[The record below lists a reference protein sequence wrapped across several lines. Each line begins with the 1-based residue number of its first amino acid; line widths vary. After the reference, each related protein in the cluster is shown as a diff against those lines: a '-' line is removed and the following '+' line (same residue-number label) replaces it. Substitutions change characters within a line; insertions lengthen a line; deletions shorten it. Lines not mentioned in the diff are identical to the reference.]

1 MKEPRVK
8 ELIENYTKGNLKQV
22 YEYLSQEGMII
33 EPNTWSGKIKEMIE
47 KHQYTSAKQLIE
59 LTAYKF
65 INLNSKK
72 HE

>member
-1 MKEPRVK
+1 MEPRVK

-22 YEYLSQEGMII
+22 YEYLTGPKMTID
-33 EPNTWSGKIKEMIE
+33 PNTWSGKIKEMIE
-47 KHQYTSAKQLIE
+47 KHQYNSAKQLIE

-65 INLNSKK
+65 ITLKNTK